1 MITNQNIYNSVAR
14 KSVMGYREPRKEIYD
29 DTKLL
34 TKKQRTILEGEKMSE
49 DEYITMLEY
58 AKYLPR
64 GKRMMKL
71 NYPELRDMMV
81 SNELMK
87 NPLDVT
93 SGLRKGGKVA
103 YEGTAILS
111 QKEHMLNILNKN
123 KPKNPMY
130 KKSKLAPEYKNGNY
144 SYFKN
149 NFSM

>member
-1 MITNQNIYNSVAR
+1 
-14 KSVMGYREPRKEIYD
+14 MGFRTPKKEIYD

-64 GKRMMKL
+64 GRRMMKL

-93 SGLRKGGKVA
+93 SGLRAGGKVSF
-103 YEGTAILS
+103 EGTPALS
-111 QKEHMLNILNKN
+111 QKQHMLNILNKN
-123 KPKNPMY
+123 KPKNSMY
-130 KKSKLAPEYKNGNY
+130 KKSKLASEYKNGNY

-149 NFSM
+149 NFVM

>member
-1 MITNQNIYNSVAR
+1 MISNQNIYNSVAR
-14 KSVMGYREPRKEIYD
+14 KSVMGFREPKKEIYD

-103 YEGTAILS
+103 FEGTAALS

-123 KPKNPMY
+123 KPKNSMY
-130 KKSKLAPEYKNGNY
+130 KKAKLAPEYKNGNY

-149 NFSM
+149 NFVM